1 MKNQKFTP
9 AQKKVLIKL
18 LRKEHNSTFYST
30 TNYKSVDKL
39 IELGILKMTREGFFD
54 FRLPQMRNWF
64 EGWTNEINEYK
75 NNQ

>member
-18 LRKEHNSTFYST
+18 LKKEHHSTCYST
-30 TNYKSVDKL
+30 DNYKSVDKL
-39 IELGILKMTREGFFD
+39 IEMGILKMTNNGFFD

-64 EGWTNEINEYK
+64 EGWANEIK
-75 NNQ
+75 Q